1 MRSEVEVEVAAV
13 EVDDASVEVDK
24 ASRWLVLSLSLPP
37 PSVSPSPAAPGPLER
52 GEELRGAAAAL
63 ARVPLV
69 IEVERRHELKERG
82 KKLREENRCLSTKAS
97 RRRSEVQISFRSFF
111 FPSTGGRCDSRT
123 KKKVHA
129 LSPPPPS
136 SSSSFSLYDQNSSRE
151 AFVS

>member
-13 EVDDASVEVDK
+13 EVDDASVEVDN
-24 ASRWLVLSLSLPP
+24 ASRWLVLSLSPP

-52 GEELRGAAAAL
+52 GEELRGAAATL

-69 IEVERRHELKERG
+69 VEVERRHELKERG
-82 KKLREENRCLSTKAS
+82 KKSREEIRCLSTNAS

-123 KKKVHA
+123 KKKAHA
-129 LSPPPPS
+129 LSPPPS